1 MSGIFQRAL
10 ELIVGDS
17 SRAAL
22 TQIPKD
28 RHFKQITERD
38 LIRLESEIGSQIFGA
53 LPHGHR
59 REFFCLDST
68 TWIWYEEWYDENRR
82 FQTSTI
88 RYEINQNGVLK
99 VQEGARYSYL
109 DGQEYEHFAMAM
121 KMYFEQVMRRVYGRY
136 PASGELI
143 TPVIA

>member
-1 MSGIFQRAL
+1 MNSILKKAL
-10 ELIVGDS
+10 GLVVGDS
-17 SRAAL
+17 SHAVL

-28 RHFKQITERD
+28 RPLKQMTERD

-59 REFFCLDST
+59 REFFCLDSH
-68 TWIWYEEWYDENRR
+68 TWIWYEEWYDENRQ
-82 FQTSTI
+82 FISSTI
-88 RYEINQNGVLK
+88 RYEINQNGILK

-109 DGQEYEHFAMAM
+109 DGQEYEHFAVAVQ
-121 KMYFEQVMRRVYGRY
+121 MYFEQVMRRVYGRH

-143 TPVIA
+143 TPVVA